1 MNFSKKL
8 ILAGLTLS
16 FLLLPA
22 CSRRSQHEQEEEERE
37 RNPKLA
43 LGGGQGQADRVFD
56 VYIYMDP
63 TDPTSTKCLVDID
76 VATLWTGKRKNGTL
90 IKQTVTWHS
99 DDQKEYFVAFQ
110 PPNDPNSS
118 PFDSTTFE
126 IKAGKKDSG
135 TIVRSGKYYK
145 FFIYQGASASGT
157 ACDDSS
163 DPGYYVKP

>member
-8 ILAGLTLS
+8 ILAGLAVS
-16 FLLLPA
+16 LLALPA
-22 CSRRSQHEQEEEERE
+22 CSRRSHQEQEEEHEH
-37 RNPKLA
+37 NPKLVS
-43 LGGGQGQADRVFD
+43 GGGQGQADRVFD

-90 IKQTVTWHS
+90 INQTVTWHS

-110 PPNDPNSS
+110 PPNNS
-118 PFDSTTFE
+118 PFESATFD

-135 TIVRSGKYYK
+135 KIVRSGKYYT
-145 FFIYQGASASGT
+145 FFIYQGGSASGT
-157 ACDDSS
+157 PCDNSS